1 MIHFRHSEL
10 TPRPHRPLVA
20 PMFPN
25 SCIRHALFP
34 VTLRLSLSSSR
45 FVFLYSELFE
55 FLVRF
60 RYLSSLELF

>member
-25 SCIRHALFP
+25 SCIRHALF
-34 VTLRLSLSSSR
+34 
-45 FVFLYSELFE
+45 SELCELCE

-60 RYLSSLELF
+60 RYLSS